1 MKKKIKE
8 SLYNYHRHFYN
19 YWYFHFIAIML
30 NSVLTLRVLVSSLFL
45 PPCGA
50 VTLPPFRDTVT
61 PLQNTKTNGLEE
73 RSWPHALGALC
84 REAKAP
90 HFTRT
95 KKLKPSYVKKLA
107 GAILLMKS
115 RINHVLMLRRRK
127 LQTHYASKQTNVG
140 NTCFLYYHG
149 ACCNRGYII
158 LIKLLAEG

>member
-1 MKKKIKE
+1 MKE

-90 HFTRT
+90 HFTRA
-95 KKLKPSYVKKLA
+95 KKIKTLICHKA
-107 GAILLMKS
+107 GRRNTIDEIARKS
-115 RINHVLMLRRRK
+115 RFNIAPSQTSDSLCIKANECRKHMLLVLP
-127 LQTHYASKQTNVG
+127 
-140 NTCFLYYHG
+140 
-149 ACCNRGYII
+149 RG
-158 LIKLLAEG
+158 LL